1 MTLKFKESFF
11 TLLVVT
17 IIMVI
22 GIFVLKMPITISLI
36 TEAVFVGVLAIC
48 KGTTY
53 LELQNVVTSSIS
65 TILTPLIILLL
76 IGALVASWIMSGTV
90 PTLICIGLKA
100 INPKFFLI
108 T

>member
-22 GIFVLKMPITISLI
+22 GIFVLKMPITITLL

-90 PTLICIGLKA
+90 PTLI
-100 INPKFFLI
+100 
-108 T
+108 